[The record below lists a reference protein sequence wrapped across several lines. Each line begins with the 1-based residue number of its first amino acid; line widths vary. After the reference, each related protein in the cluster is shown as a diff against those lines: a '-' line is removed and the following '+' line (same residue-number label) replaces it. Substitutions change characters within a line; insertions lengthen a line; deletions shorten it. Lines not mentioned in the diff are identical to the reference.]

1 VHNSTTRKARYRRK
15 GDCPTGGPPHS
26 QESYGGTEKSV
37 QGGELANRRAD
48 LGQYQCFKEAIL
60 PHESSRVDWNDKFSL
75 PKAKVDLVLIRDHF
89 KFHGDVNFNPPSARQ
104 VVNVCLRPL
113 TRGYVT
119 PDLGQQRS
127 RELKRHRAIKR
138 FNGRENL
145 RPISCGAARCLA
157 IGAMAYMLCSV
168 CLIALCATDTYSKCI
183 REGLLQMG

>member
-1 VHNSTTRKARYRRK
+1 VH
-15 GDCPTGGPPHS
+15 
-26 QESYGGTEKSV
+26 
-37 QGGELANRRAD
+37 ELA
-48 LGQYQCFKEAIL
+48 
-60 PHESSRVDWNDKFSL
+60 SSKVPVVEVDS
-75 PKAKVDLVLIRDHF
+75 
-89 KFHGDVNFNPPSARQ
+89 
-104 VVNVCLRPL
+104 RPDAAPA
-113 TRGYVT
+113 T

-127 RELKRHRAIKR
+127 RELKRPRVIKR